1 METQPLATPDAH
13 ERKPC
18 VFLDRDGTLTEEIG
32 YVNHPMRLQTIRGVP
47 EAIRQLNDA
56 GILTV
61 VVTNQAGAA
70 RGYFTEDLIDVT
82 HLRLR
87 RLIAAANGRLDAVYY
102 CPHHPREGP
111 PHLRIRCHCRK
122 PAPGM
127 ILRAASELPIDLSR
141 SVMVGDKISDSEFGH
156 RLGLRTVMVMT
167 GYGRGEHTYQRQD
180 WKDQPDLIAED
191 LLSAV
196 PWILEQVKAPRPVAP
211 LTLDSA
217 GPFECGRSD
226 ETPEAIAAL
235 AAVS

>member
-1 METQPLATPDAH
+1 MAPHASSPLRPA
-13 ERKPC
+13 

-32 YVNHPMRLQTIRGVP
+32 YVNHPMRLKLIPGVAR
-47 EAIRQLNDA
+47 AIRLLNEA

-82 HLRLR
+82 HQRLR
-87 RLIAAANGRLDAVYY
+87 NLLREETNAHLDAVYY

-111 PHLRIRCHCRK
+111 AHLRIRCDCRK
-122 PAPGM
+122 PGPGM
-127 ILRAASELPIDLSR
+127 IRRAASEWPIDLSR
-141 SVMVGDKISDSEFGH
+141 SIMVGDKISDSEFGH

-180 WKDQPDLIAED
+180 WQDTPDLLAED
-191 LLSAV
+191 LGAATD
-196 PWILEQVKAPRPVAP
+196 WILSQTRTPVALP
-211 LTLDSA
+211 ELDLS
-217 GPFECGRSD
+217 GPFLCGLSL
-226 ETPEAIAAL
+226 ETTDTAAAL